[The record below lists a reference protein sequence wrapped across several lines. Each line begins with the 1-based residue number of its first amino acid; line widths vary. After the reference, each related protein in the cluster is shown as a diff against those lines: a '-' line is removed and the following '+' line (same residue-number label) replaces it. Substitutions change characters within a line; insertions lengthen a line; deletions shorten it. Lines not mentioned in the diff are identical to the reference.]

1 MSERLTAESEVEL
14 AIRVQAGDKK
24 ARDRFV
30 TAFMGLAVSVARRYR
45 GRGIPMED
53 LIQEASI
60 GLVKAVDRFD
70 PDKGVRFS
78 TYADYWI
85 KKAINEALH
94 DRARVIRLPH
104 KTSEFVASMA
114 WVQQE
119 MYQRNAKM
127 PTDAELAAGLSV
139 PVARVVEAKKLPALE
154 LESLDAPLRS
164 ESESEEPSSLA
175 GVLADPS
182 PAAPDGIIQA
192 ELHQKLY
199 EVLETLSDDEQV
211 VLRLRYGLDDGH
223 PRTAAEVAKTLP
235 GMTLNRVRQVEKSAL
250 ARMGNPKRQDPIAVL
265 LFGEVVA

>member
-1 MSERLTAESEVEL
+1 MSERLTAEQEVEL

-30 TAFMGLAVSVARRYR
+30 TAFMGLAVSVAKRYR

-53 LIQEASI
+53 LIQEANL

-70 PDKGVRFS
+70 PDNGVRFS

-94 DRARVIRLPH
+94 DRGRAIRIPNN
-104 KTSEFVASMA
+104 TSNFIAKMA
-114 WVQQE
+114 KVQQG

-127 PTDAELAAGLSV
+127 PTDAELAAELAV
-139 PVARVVEAKKLPALE
+139 PVARVVEAKKLPGLE
-154 LESLDAPLRS
+154 LDSLDAPLRS
-164 ESESEEPSSLA
+164 ESDSEEPLSLA

-182 PAAPDGIIQA
+182 PAAPDVIIQD
-192 ELHQKLY
+192 ELHRKLY

-235 GMTLNRVRQVEKSAL
+235 GMTLKRVRLIEKSAL
-250 ARMGNPKRQDPIAVL
+250 ARLGNPKRQDPIAVL
-265 LFGEVVA
+265 LFGEVQ